1 MQKSL
6 FTLLLLSALA
16 LPQLANSDTLSD
28 HQDAQVISKEFQ
40 FDKNFVPPK
49 RALLLDNKKYSE
61 LKSTL
66 ESSPQANNKRLALI
80 HPEPKYRDTRSTVAS
95 NDFWIYDSWLSLSND
110 LDYDGYYSTLTVEF
124 DVDTVYSRA
133 YVYAIIYLGVNGL
146 FEPIHTTSVFA
157 IDSDISEDSF
167 IVESELISGF
177 PSNDYEIMIE
187 LYDADTNQFVAFS
200 DGYED
205 ADLAFA
211 PLESVNFETLPEPP
225 VIIIEEHGGSLGIWA
240 MFGIGLAAFRRLS
253 LS

>member
-1 MQKSL
+1 MQKL
-6 FTLLLLSALA
+6 LVALLLLSALT
-16 LPQLANSDTLSD
+16 LPQLANSDTLSE
-28 HQDAQVISKEFQ
+28 HQDAQIISKEFQ
-40 FDKNFVPPK
+40 FDKDFVPPK
-49 RALLLDNKKYSE
+49 RVLLLDNKRYSE
-61 LKSTL
+61 LKSTF
-66 ESSPQANNKRLALI
+66 ESNQQTNNKRLTLI
-80 HPEPKYRDTRSTVAS
+80 RPDRKHRDTRSTVLS
-95 NDFWIYDSWLSLSND
+95 NDFWIYDSWVTLSND
-110 LDYDGYYSTLTVEF
+110 FDYDGYYSTLTVEF

-146 FEPIHTTSVFA
+146 FDPIYTTSVFG

-167 IVESELISGF
+167 TVESELISGF
-177 PSNDYEIMIE
+177 PRNDYEIMIE

-225 VIIIEEHGGSLGIWA
+225 VIIIDEHGGSFGIWA

-253 LS
+253 LG